1 MSDETVEKAY
11 NEKLREVRAVIENT
25 KKLMASEKEET
36 QLKAIDLFLQ
46 LSELEFAL
54 VHALSDEPETQAE
67 ERNPLVRRLRLDRR
81 KNRYSV

>member
-11 NEKLREVRAVIENT
+11 NEKLREVRAVIEKT

-46 LSELEFAL
+46 LSELELAL
-54 VHALSDEPETQAE
+54 VHAMSEEPESQTEE
-67 ERNPLVRRLRLDRR
+67 ERNPLVRRLRLAT
-81 KNRYSV
+81 